1 MQRDRADVRFA
12 CRDVSN
18 NPDLCGDPPS
28 FSQAVTVISTGSG
41 LGARCS
47 AAVSPLAAPEPPAVP
62 LSSGASTL
70 NPLPVQLPA
79 VPATSGVLTTPE
91 VSSLPAATPGLISSL
106 APVVTLATSL
116 LEPLEALTG
125 APRLTTPTLSNPAEE
140 APTAVPAL
148 SLLPP
153 ITTIPV
159 PLSSMAP
166 ELSIVTPHLSSAAP
180 VLTIAAPVLTIA
192 APVLSIAAP
201 VLSVAAPDMSIAA
214 PIVVSSVPPV
224 LSLAAPFLSTAA
236 PVLSSAAGG
245 GVSITH
251 PPVTTALG
259 TPGSSVAVP
268 ASVTVPPPV
277 SLPAG
282 PGSIAPVLSSAAG
295 GLLFTTLAPAV
306 SGKDSVA
313 LVLRQ
318 SWPTICLLDCTRCWP
333 GC

>member
-47 AAVSPLAAPEPPAVP
+47 AAVSPLAAPEAPAVP

-79 VPATSGVLTTPE
+79 VPVTSGVLTTPE

-125 APRLTTPTLSNPAEE
+125 TPRLTTPTLSNPAEE

-180 VLTIAAPVLTIA
+180 VLTIAAPVL
-192 APVLSIAAP
+192 SIAAP

-224 LSLAAPFLSTAA
+224 LSLAAPFLSSAA

-318 SWPTICLLDCTRCWP
+318 SWQTICLLDCTRCWP